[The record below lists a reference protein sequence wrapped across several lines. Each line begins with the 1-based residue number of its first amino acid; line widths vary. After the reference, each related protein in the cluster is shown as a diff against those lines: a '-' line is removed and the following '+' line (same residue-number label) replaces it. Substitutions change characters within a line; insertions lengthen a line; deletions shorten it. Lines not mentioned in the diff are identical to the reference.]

1 MAHRFRRSPLV
12 AVAALSALLALVL
25 VLASGAA
32 RAEPPVADEA
42 LIREGVELRRAGKD
56 EEALARFQ
64 AAYRLRATPH
74 AQAQMGL
81 AEQALGRWVEAAR
94 DLEAALQA
102 VGDPWVAKSTATL
115 QPALAAVETHLGR
128 LQVLGSP
135 PGAKVKVDEQ
145 DVGELPMPA
154 GVRVPAGEVVITVS
168 AAGHIPINRKVTI
181 QPGASTRETIVLHA
195 TDAAPTVP
203 APVPA
208 PAVEGAA
215 PAVAPAPAVA
225 ASSAPGPAAA
235 PAPVPGGVR
244 VAAWVAGGAAVVA
257 LAVGVGE
264 NLSYLGKRS
273 DFDDGARAG
282 GPCGSA
288 LPGRGAAG
296 CSSLY
301 DGVQGAKTGAVVGYA
316 ATGVLGAASAALFYF
331 SSHQSAER
339 VEPRIACAP
348 RGLGA
353 GCAVTF

>member
-1 MAHRFRRSPLV
+1 MAHWFRRSPLV
-12 AVAALSALLALVL
+12 AVAALSVLL
-25 VLASGAA
+25 LASGAA
-32 RAEPPVADEA
+32 RAEPPPADEA
-42 LIREGVELRRAGKD
+42 LIREGVELRRVGKD
-56 EEALARFQ
+56 EEALAKFQ

-135 PGAKVKVDEQ
+135 AGAKVKVDEQ

-168 AAGHIPINRKVTI
+168 ADGHIPINRKVMI

-195 TDAAPTVP
+195 TDAPAAAPVP

-208 PAVEGAA
+208 PPLEGAA
-215 PAVAPAPAVA
+215 PAVAAPPVVA
-225 ASSAPGPAAA
+225 ASSTPGPAPA
-235 PAPVPGGVR
+235 PAPAPAPGGVR
-244 VAAWVAGGAAVVA
+244 IAAWVAGGAAALA

-316 ATGVLGAASAALFYF
+316 AAGALGVASAALFYF
-331 SSHQSAER
+331 SSREPAER
-339 VEPRIACAP
+339 AEPRIACAP
-348 RGLGA
+348 RALGA
-353 GCAVTF
+353 GCAFTF